1 MNDIKKLFGKRLK
14 TLREGKLLTQEKFA
28 EKIDISSRALSAI
41 ECGKNFVSAETIT
54 KICLALEVAPKQ
66 LFDFDFKYKSTQD
79 AKKHL
84 IELINGNEEHILKIY
99 EIIEAYLK

>member
-1 MNDIKKLFGKRLK
+1 MEDIKKLFGRRLK
-14 TLREGKLLTQEKFA
+14 SLRESKGLTQEKFA

-66 LFDFDFKYKSTQD
+66 LFDFDFKYKSTKDVKQELLR
-79 AKKHL
+79 L
-84 IELINGNEEHILKIY
+84 IDGNESHLLKIY
-99 EIIEAYLK
+99 ELIEAYLK